1 MDFVEQVKALAAL
14 AREKNPRPQDFG
26 AISHKYQFNPPIG
39 VDKVC
44 EFETECG
51 LTLPEAYVLY
61 LTQIGNGGAGPDYG
75 LFPLEKIKAIYDPN
89 EEIFLDKKDIDE
101 EWAEMCRAYDE
112 SLDNDDGEYLRIERY
127 AFNGSVIIGTPGCTM
142 YTILMCKGEN
152 YGKIGIIDSDMVEE
166 CAPRIFD
173 QTFEEWIL
181 GYFRN
186 AAENPSA

>member
-1 MDFVEQVKALAAL
+1 MDFVTEVKSLAAL
-14 AREKNPRPQDFG
+14 ARERNPNPQEFG
-26 AISHKYQFNPPIG
+26 AIKHKYLFDPPIG
-39 VDKVC
+39 IDKVR
-44 EFETECG
+44 EFETASG
-51 LTLPEAYVLY
+51 LTLPEAYIQY

-101 EWAEMCRAYDE
+101 EWAEICRAYDE
-112 SLDNDDGEYLRIERY
+112 SLENDDSEYLKIEQR

-166 CAPRIFD
+166 YVPQIFD
-173 QTFEEWIL
+173 KTFEEWIL
-181 GYFRN
+181 EYFRK
-186 AAENPSA
+186 AAEG